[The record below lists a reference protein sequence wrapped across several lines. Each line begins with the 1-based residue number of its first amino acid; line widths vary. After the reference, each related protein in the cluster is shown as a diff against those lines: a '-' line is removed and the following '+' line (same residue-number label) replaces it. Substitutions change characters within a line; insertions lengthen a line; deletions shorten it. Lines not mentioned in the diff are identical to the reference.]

1 MGQNGRGKEGCMK
14 TRGVRY
20 LGPESRSFIFLFLPG
35 TWKGHL
41 RVFPIPFVLL
51 LCSWIYQPVPLQ
63 QQVFATKTFHCCHV
77 SLSLFLTN
85 CPFPTPLSGC
95 QQNTCWCQT
104 DFGTMNLL
112 CPEMTI
118 HSKLKI
124 IFYLNVSFQIL
135 DRLTH
140 VLFCFSLSAMMSP
153 EPPCLF
159 VLMHQCSIRGKESR
173 WNSIQKKK
181 SFTFYIDH
189 RILIKKRPEA
199 D

>member
-1 MGQNGRGKEGCMK
+1 MK

-20 LGPESRSFIFLFLPG
+20 LGPESRSFILFLPG
-35 TWKGHL
+35 TWKATSQSVPH
-41 RVFPIPFVLL
+41 P
-51 LCSWIYQPVPLQ
+51 LCSITLFLDILAGPSIAHFKTQ

-104 DFGTMNLL
+104 DFETINLL

-124 IFYLNVSFQIL
+124 IFYLNVSFEIL

-159 VLMHQCSIRGKESR
+159 VLMHQCSICGKESR
-173 WNSIQKKK
+173 LNSIQKKK
-181 SFTFYIDH
+181 VSLFIQTTEF
-189 RILIKKRPEA
+189 
-199 D
+199 